1 MMRLRQIALVASRL
15 APVVDDITHIL
26 GIEVCFNDPAVAKY
40 GLENAVMPIGDTFLE
55 VVVPVQEGTTA
66 GRLLEKRGGDGGYMV
81 ILQVDDIVAARA
93 RPASLGVRV
102 VAQYDRDDGVYM
114 THLHPRDVGGA
125 ILSIDAM
132 TPPERWEW
140 GGPRWRDHV
149 VSTDAVAITGV
160 DVQADAPV
168 TMAARWADVLGR
180 PASPDGDS
188 IAMPLDHDS
197 LIRFTPTRDDRGDG
211 VGAFEVAV
219 RDIEAVRRRAQAR
232 GCIDAQ
238 GHLVLCGTRVQ
249 LRQA

>member
-1 MMRLRQIALVASRL
+1 M
-15 APVVDDITHIL
+15 
-26 GIEVCFNDPAVAKY
+26 
-40 GLENAVMPIGDTFLE
+40 
-55 VVVPVQEGTTA
+55 
-66 GRLLEKRGGDGGYMV
+66 
-81 ILQVDDIVAARA
+81 
-93 RPASLGVRV
+93 RV

-132 TPPERWEW
+132 TPHERWEW

-149 VSTDAVAITGV
+149 VTTDAVAITGV

-168 TMAARWADVLGR
+168 TMAARWAEVLGR

-197 LIRFTPTRDDRGDG
+197 LIRFTTTRDGRGDG

>member
-1 MMRLRQIALVASRL
+1 VNKKHSAAHKHKGASKTRASVPVP
-15 APVVDDITHIL
+15 APGTGKAI
-26 GIEVCFNDPAVAKY
+26 DPAT
-40 GLENAVMPIGDTFLE
+40 LERFIDEMVTQQAFDRAMLQNLFRQVRQLPAV
-55 VVVPVQEGTTA
+55 
-66 GRLLEKRGGDGGYMV
+66 
-81 ILQVDDIVAARA
+81 
-93 RPASLGVRV
+93 
-102 VAQYDRDDGVYM
+102 
-114 THLHPRDVGGA
+114 
-125 ILSIDAM
+125 IDAM

-149 VSTDAVAITGV
+149 VTTDAVAITGV

-168 TMAARWADVLGR
+168 TMAARWAEVLGR
-180 PASPDGDS
+180 QASPDRDH

-197 LIRFTPTRDDRGDG
+197 LIRFTPTRDGRGDG